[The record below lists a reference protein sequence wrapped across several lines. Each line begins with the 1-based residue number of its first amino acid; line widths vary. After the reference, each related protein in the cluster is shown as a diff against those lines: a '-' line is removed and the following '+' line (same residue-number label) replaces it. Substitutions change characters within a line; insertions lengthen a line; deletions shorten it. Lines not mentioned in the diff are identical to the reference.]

1 MKKKSYEKPE
11 QRVIR
16 LQPCRMLAQ
25 SGGAVRSVT
34 GDVTGEWIWG
44 IPTYDR

>member
-1 MKKKSYEKPE
+1 MEKKNYEKPE

-34 GDVTGEWIWG
+34 GEWIWG